1 VKGIWIITVLFII
14 AGCSHPVYKEYQ
26 TENVQIDS
34 SYESSELED
43 LIAPYRNEVD
53 AQMNEVIGVCDSTLV
68 KFAPES
74 PLGNFAA
81 DIVFEKGMT
90 MSPPGFKDLRQTNTI
105 ALLNFG
111 GLRAPINKG
120 NISIGNVFELMPFD
134 NTITIVRID
143 AQGVTD
149 LMEYLFTMNGQP
161 ISNAQLNL
169 TSENKKMLV
178 GNVPVES
185 NRLGI
190 YVITSNY
197 LASGGDK
204 MNFLRDADQKWDS
217 GVLIRDVFIEHIKGK
232 GQISN
237 RGIDGRMIIRK

>member
-1 VKGIWIITVLFII
+1 MKSVWFITVFFII
-14 AGCSHPVYKEYQ
+14 AGCSHSVYKEYRS
-26 TENVQIDS
+26 ENVSIDS
-34 SYESSELED
+34 TYESSELEG

-53 AQMNEVIGVCDSTLV
+53 AQMNESIGVCDSTLV
-68 KFAPES
+68 NYAPES
-74 PLGNFAA
+74 PLGNFAV
-81 DIVFEKGMT
+81 DVIFEKGMT
-90 MSPPGFKDLRQTNTI
+90 MSPPGFNEMRQTNTI

-111 GLRAPINKG
+111 GLRAPLNKG

-134 NTITIVRID
+134 NTISIVRID

-149 LMEYLFTMNGQP
+149 LIEYLYTMNGQP
-161 ISNAQLNL
+161 ISNAKLNL
-169 TSENKKMLV
+169 TSENKKMMI

-185 NRLGI
+185 NRTGI

-217 GVLIRDVFIEHIKGK
+217 GILMRDVFIEHIKNK
-232 GQISN
+232 GTVSN
-237 RGIDGRMIIRK
+237 NGIDGRLIILK